1 MKLYFKSLLVKILWF
16 LVSALRQKHN
26 PIVIAVAGS
35 VGKTSTKSAIATV
48 LSEKYNVQWQNGN
61 YNDIVSVPLI
71 FFGQK
76 MPNIYNP
83 FGWLKLFMSAV
94 IQILGSYKYNIVI
107 IELGSDKPGD
117 IGFFKKYLH
126 VDYGILTAISAEHM
140 ENFNDIEAVAKE
152 ELGISE
158 IADVLI
164 VDIDS
169 VDKKYLKSLKNIMTI
184 GEGSEDCRI
193 TSRNLTPE
201 LKRPVK
207 FSLKTGKSIELET
220 EILGKQGLPAM
231 AVATLLSSELELTD
245 QQIKCGL
252 NSIKPFAGRMQPL
265 SGLKGSLI
273 IDDTYNA
280 SPKAVETALMT
291 LYEIPAKNKIA
302 ILGQMNE
309 LGKHSKALH
318 QEIGR
323 SCDPKQLKLVVTIGK
338 DANKY
343 LASEAERRGCKVVRC
358 PSPYHASD
366 VVRPLLRKDTVILA
380 KGSQNGVFAEEAIK
394 ELLYNPEDVNK
405 LVRQSNSWL
414 KIKDSQ
420 FSRSI

>member
-1 MKLYFKSLLVKILWF
+1 
-16 LVSALRQKHN
+16 
-26 PIVIAVAGS
+26 
-35 VGKTSTKSAIATV
+35 
-48 LSEKYNVQWQNGN
+48 
-61 YNDIVSVPLI
+61 
-71 FFGQK
+71 
-76 MPNIYNP
+76 
-83 FGWLKLFMSAV
+83 
-94 IQILGSYKYNIVI
+94 
-107 IELGSDKPGD
+107 
-117 IGFFKKYLH
+117 
-126 VDYGILTAISAEHM
+126 
-140 ENFNDIEAVAKE
+140 
-152 ELGISE
+152 
-158 IADVLI
+158 
-164 VDIDS
+164 
-169 VDKKYLKSLKNIMTI
+169 
-184 GEGSEDCRI
+184 
-193 TSRNLTPE
+193 
-201 LKRPVK
+201 
-207 FSLKTGKSIELET
+207 
-220 EILGKQGLPAM
+220 
-231 AVATLLSSELELTD
+231 
-245 QQIKCGL
+245 
-252 NSIKPFAGRMQPL
+252 MQPL
-265 SGLKGSLI
+265 SGLKGSLL

-280 SPKAVETALMT
+280 SPKAVETALKT

-366 VVRPLLRKDTVILA
+366 VVRPLLRKDTVVLA

-414 KIKDSQ
+414 KIKESQ